1 MVDWQF
7 WKLTWA
13 SFRGKIRN
21 FLRDE
26 PKMTY
31 VVIGLVVAVC
41 ALGALTEVFTVKQPT
56 ETPQQA
62 QARQLAAEQ
71 AQLVERAKERESQL
85 CSLVPVCRKYGEVR
99 QECAVA
105 GSFRNCV
112 MVKMGN
118 SDFSDCADDGTIADA
133 SSSETP
139 DRLSCFFDE
148 LTR

>member
-1 MVDWQF
+1 MSVWQF
-7 WKLTWA
+7 WTLIGGL
-13 SFRGKIRN
+13 FRGKIRE

-26 PKMTY
+26 PKTTY
-31 VVIGLVVAVC
+31 VVVGLLIGVC
-41 ALGALTEVFTVKQPT
+41 ALGAFTDVSTVKQST

-62 QARQLAAEQ
+62 QARQLVAEQ
-71 AQLVERAKERESQL
+71 AQRAKERESQL

-105 GSFRNCV
+105 GNFRNCV

-139 DRLSCFFDE
+139 NRLSCFFDE
-148 LTR
+148 LAR